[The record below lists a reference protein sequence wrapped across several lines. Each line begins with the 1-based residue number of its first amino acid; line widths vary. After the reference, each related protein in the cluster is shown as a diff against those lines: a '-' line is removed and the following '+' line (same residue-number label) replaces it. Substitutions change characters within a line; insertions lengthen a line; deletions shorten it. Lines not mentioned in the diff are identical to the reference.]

1 MKAKTKAYLLK
12 ELKEKEEEISQLE
25 NDRDY
30 WIEECNILRDKLDD
44 LESDLIKPIYNS
56 SEFMYRLD
64 LDGLLTSKLKQF
76 ISNYIKF
83 YQEDYK

>member
-1 MKAKTKAYLLK
+1 MKAKTKAELLK
-12 ELKEKEEEISQLE
+12 ELGDKEEEISQLE

-30 WIEECNILRDKLDD
+30 WIEECNILRDRLDD
-44 LESDLIKPIYNS
+44 LESDLIKHIYNS

-76 ISNYIKF
+76 ISNYLKF
-83 YQEDYK
+83 YQED

>member
-1 MKAKTKAYLLK
+1 MKAKTKADLLK

-44 LESDLIKPIYNS
+44 FESALIKPIYNS

-64 LDGLLTSKLKQF
+64 LDGLLTPELKQF
-76 ISNYIKF
+76 IKDYLKF
-83 YQEDYK
+83 YQED

>member
-1 MKAKTKAYLLK
+1 MKAKTKADLLK

-30 WIEECNILRDKLDD
+30 WIEECDILRDMLNALKSSLVN
-44 LESDLIKPIYNS
+44 PIYNS

-76 ISNYIKF
+76 ISNYLKF
-83 YQEDYK
+83 YQGD

>member
-1 MKAKTKAYLLK
+1 MKAKTKAELLK
-12 ELKEKEEEISQLE
+12 ELGDKEEEISQLE

-44 LESDLIKPIYNS
+44 LESSLIKPIYNS

-64 LDGLLTSKLKQF
+64 LDGLLTPELKQF
-76 ISNYIKF
+76 ISNYLKF
-83 YQEDYK
+83 YQED

>member
-1 MKAKTKAYLLK
+1 MKAKTKAGLLK

-30 WIEECNILRDKLDD
+30 WIEECDILRDKLDG
-44 LESDLIKPIYNS
+44 LESDLIDSIYNS

-64 LDGLLTSKLKQF
+64 LDGLLTPELKQF
-76 ISNYIKF
+76 IKDYLKF
-83 YQEDYK
+83 YQED